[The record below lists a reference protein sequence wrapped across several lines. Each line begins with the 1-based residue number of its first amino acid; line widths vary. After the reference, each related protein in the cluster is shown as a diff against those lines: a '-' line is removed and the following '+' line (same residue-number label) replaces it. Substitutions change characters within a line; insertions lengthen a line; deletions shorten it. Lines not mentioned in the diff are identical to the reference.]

1 MLGSVTTIAVLVAP
15 EAAGAPPIVPVTITF
30 AAIPALALLGAGL
43 APAATGAR
51 IDAVVVGIALA
62 IGAPVAAALSTAI
75 AVLVAFALRP
85 EVTNVTGEAVGDV
98 IRVGV
103 VGAIRVAPL
112 LAVVAVLWVIVIRA
126 LERRAAA

>member
-1 MLGSVTTIAVLVAP
+1 M
-15 EAAGAPPIVPVTITF
+15 IT
-30 AAIPALALLGAGL
+30 PGC
-43 APAATGAR
+43 
-51 IDAVVVGIALA
+51 VA